1 LLVVGFGF
9 WVNAECYAAA
19 CAVATEH
26 AGFVL
31 IGKEPGF
38 IGGLLLGEDVSLLG
52 ALVDAEEKETSNH
65 SEEQHT
71 GDDG

>member
-1 LLVVGFGF
+1 
-9 WVNAECYAAA
+9 
-19 CAVATEH
+19 VATEH